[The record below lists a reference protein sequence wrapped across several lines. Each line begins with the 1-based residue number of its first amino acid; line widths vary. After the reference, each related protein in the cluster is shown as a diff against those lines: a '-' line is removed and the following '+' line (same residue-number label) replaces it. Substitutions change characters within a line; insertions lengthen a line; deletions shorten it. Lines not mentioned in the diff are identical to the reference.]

1 MQRIM
6 QHKVEFDRR
15 TEKVT
20 VTSYNPADIWPE
32 WKGKDER
39 WLFMSPH
46 DDDIVCGCGITFLA
60 SLACGVETFAGVVT
74 NGKMGYCRSD
84 LRESISEIRHNECVE
99 SFRMLGL
106 PDDHLFF
113 LDFDDG
119 SLCQQAGR
127 RFKGPGVP
135 GPELCGATGLQ
146 NSFTWL
152 IRKVRPTRLFVP
164 TITDL
169 HSDHQMTNSEMMI
182 SIFHA
187 SGTIWPEL
195 GGPISAIP
203 LIYEYATYSNFRT
216 PPELRIRVSNEL
228 FEKKIDS
235 LLAYKSQEQ
244 IESMIELQRNAGA
257 KEFIREV
264 RFDIFEPEECNKRF

>member
-1 MQRIM
+1 M
-6 QHKVEFDRR
+6 QHSVEFDRR

-20 VTSYNPADIWPE
+20 VTSYNPADIWTD

-74 NGKMGYCRSD
+74 NGKMGYCRD
-84 LRESISEIRHNECVE
+84 EHRHTIADIRQKECTD

-106 PDDHLFF
+106 SDDHLFF
-113 LDFDDG
+113 LGFDDG
-119 SLCQQAGR
+119 SLYQQAGR
-127 RFKGPGVP
+127 RFAGPNVS
-135 GPELCGATGLQ
+135 GPELMGATGLQ

-152 IRKVRPTRLFVP
+152 VRKVRPTRLFVP

-169 HSDHQMTNSEMMI
+169 HSDHKMTNSEMMI

-187 SGTIWPEL
+187 SGNIWPEL
-195 GGPISAIP
+195 GEPIAAVP
-203 LIYEYATYSNFRT
+203 LLYEYATYSNFTT
-216 PPELRIRVSNEL
+216 PPQLRIRVSQEI
-228 FEKKIDS
+228 FEKKINA

-244 IESMIELQRNAGA
+244 IEQMIKLQRQTGP

-264 RFDIFEPEECNKRF
+264 RFDIFQPEECNKLF